1 MDYVTSRVPAA
12 KDDRNAW
19 AEPGVED
26 LGGGLHR
33 IPLPLP
39 GDALTAVNVYAMTGD
54 HGVDLI
60 DAGMALVQA
69 RERLTEAL
77 GQLGY
82 GLPDIRNFFIT
93 HIHQDHYT
101 LAVELRTTL
110 RGQITLGDQ
119 ERANMDAI
127 RDVSAGRAEVGFI
140 EMLGPMG
147 AAELAAQVRAKLAP
161 RLADP
166 QPKLEWSD
174 PDRWLP
180 DGTVIDLP
188 GRTLRAIHTPGHT
201 TGHVV
206 FHDEAAGLLF
216 AGDHV
221 LPHIT
226 PSIGFQPVITR
237 TALNQYLGS
246 LRLMLALPDTRLLP
260 AHGPVQESTHAR
272 VHQLLEH
279 HETRL
284 AQTLEA
290 AADGPVTAFAAAGA
304 LPWTRRKRKLTEL
317 DVMNQLLATGETAAH
332 LEVLVVRGQLVRER
346 SPEGIDFYRLPSATA
361 DDPPGTSPSA

>member
-1 MDYVTSRVPAA
+1 
-12 KDDRNAW
+12 
-19 AEPGVED
+19 
-26 LGGGLHR
+26 
-33 IPLPLP
+33 
-39 GDALTAVNVYAMTGD
+39 
-54 HGVDLI
+54 
-60 DAGMALVQA
+60 MALAQA

-77 GQLGY
+77 SQLGY

-110 RGQITLGDQ
+110 RGQITLGEA

-127 RDVSAGRAEVGFI
+127 RDVAAGRAEVGFI
-140 EMLGPMG
+140 EMLPRMG
-147 AAELAAQVRAKLAP
+147 AADLAAKVHGILDPQLI
-161 RLADP
+161 DP
-166 QPKLEWSD
+166 QPRLEWSD
-174 PDRWLP
+174 PDHWLP
-180 DGTVIDLP
+180 DGALLRLP

-206 FHDEAAGLLF
+206 FHDETAAVLF

-237 TALNQYLGS
+237 LALSQYLGS

-260 AHGPVQESTHAR
+260 AHGPVQPSTHTR

-290 AADGPVTAFAAAGA
+290 ASDGPVTAFEAAGA
-304 LPWTRRKRKLTEL
+304 LPWTRRQRKLSDL
-317 DVMNQLLATGETAAH
+317 DPMNQLLATGETAAH
-332 LEVLVVRGQLVRER
+332 LEVLVIRGQLVRQ
-346 SPEGIDFYRLPSATA
+346 
-361 DDPPGTSPSA
+361 TSPDGVDHYGLPL

>member
-1 MDYVTSRVPAA
+1 VDHVTSRAPA
-12 KDDRNAW
+12 KDDRHAW

-26 LGGGLHR
+26 LGGGLYR

-39 GDALTAVNVYAMTGD
+39 GDALTAVNVYAIAGED
-54 HGVDLI
+54 GVDLI
-60 DAGMALVQA
+60 DAGMALAQA

-101 LAVELRTTL
+101 LAVQLRTTL

-119 ERANMDAI
+119 ERANLAAI
-127 RDVSAGRAEVGFI
+127 RAVHDGQREPGFI
-140 EMLGPMG
+140 EMLPALG
-147 AAELAAQVRAKLAP
+147 AAELADQLRAIMGPGLVDSHP
-161 RLADP
+161 TLTWDDPDHWLADGA
-166 QPKLEWSD
+166 EIE
-174 PDRWLP
+174 LP
-180 DGTVIDLP
+180 S
-188 GRTLRAIHTPGHT
+188 RTLRAIHTPGHT

-206 FHDEAAGLLF
+206 FHDEAQAMLF

-237 TALNQYLGS
+237 LALDQYLGS
-246 LRLMLALPDTRLLP
+246 LRLMLALPDARLLP
-260 AHGPVQESTHAR
+260 AHGPVRDSTHAR
-272 VHQLLEH
+272 VNELLAH

-284 AQTLEA
+284 AQTLQIA
-290 AADGPVTAFAAAGA
+290 SGGPVTSFTVAAE
-304 LPWTRRKRKLTEL
+304 LPWTRRQRKLADL
-317 DVMNQLLATGETAAH
+317 DPMNQLLAVGETAAH
-332 LEVLVVRGQLVRER
+332 LEVLVVRGALTRFA
-346 SPEGIDFYRLPSATA
+346 SPEGIDFYTA
-361 DDPPGTSPSA
+361 PRPVG

>member
-1 MDYVTSRVPAA
+1 
-12 KDDRNAW
+12 
-19 AEPGVED
+19 VED
-26 LGGGLHR
+26 LGDGLYR
-33 IPLPLP
+33 IALPLP
-39 GDALTAVNVYAMTGD
+39 NDALTAVNVYAMVSD
-54 HGVDLI
+54 NGVDLI
-60 DAGMALVQA
+60 DAGMAVAQA
-69 RERLTEAL
+69 RERLTASLE
-77 GQLGY
+77 QLGC

-110 RGQITLGDQ
+110 RGQITLGEA

-127 RDVSAGRAEVGFI
+127 RDVAAGRAEVGFI

-147 AAELAAQVRAKLAP
+147 AADLAKRVRDRMAP

-166 QPKLEWSD
+166 QPKLQWSD

-226 PSIGFQPVITR
+226 PSIGFQPVIIR
-237 TALNQYLGS
+237 SSLIQYLNS
-246 LRLMLALPDTRLLP
+246 LRLMLTLPDTRLLP
-260 AHGPVQESTHAR
+260 AHGPVQPSTHTR

-284 AQTLEA
+284 AQTLETA
-290 AADGPVTAFAAAGA
+290 AGGPVTAFTAASV
-304 LPWTRRKRKLTEL
+304 LPWTRRQRKFAEL
-317 DVMNQLLATGETAAH
+317 DIMNQLLATGETAAH
-332 LEVLVVRGQLVRER
+332 LEVLVVRGQLARER
-346 SPEGIDFYRLPSATA
+346 SPEGIDFYRV
-361 DDPPGTSPSA
+361 PPAPAEPPPAVAGE

>member
-1 MDYVTSRVPAA
+1 VDYVTSRVPASR
-12 KDDRNAW
+12 DERRAW

-26 LGGGLHR
+26 LGGGLYR

-39 GDALTAVNVYAMTGD
+39 GDALAAVNVYAITGE

-60 DAGMALVQA
+60 DAGMALAQA

-110 RGQITLGDQ
+110 RSQITLGEA

-127 RDVSAGRAEVGFI
+127 RDVAAGRAEVGFI
-140 EMLGPMG
+140 EMLPRMG
-147 AAELAAQVRAKLAP
+147 AAELAAKVHGILDP
-161 RLADP
+161 RLLDP

-174 PDRWLP
+174 PDCWLP
-180 DGTVIDLP
+180 DGAQLDLP

-206 FHDEAAGLLF
+206 FHDESAAVLF

-237 TALNQYLGS
+237 LALSQYLGS
-246 LRLMLALPDTRLLP
+246 LRLMLTLPDTRLMP
-260 AHGPVQESTHAR
+260 AHGPVQPSTHAR

-290 AADGPVTAFAAAGA
+290 ASDGPVTAFEAAGA
-304 LPWTRRKRKLTEL
+304 LPWTRRQRKLSEL
-317 DVMNQLLATGETAAH
+317 DPMNQLLATGETAAH
-332 LEVLVVRGQLVRER
+332 LEVLVIRGQLARETT
-346 SPEGIDFYRLPSATA
+346 PDGIDHYGPAPAAVLE
-361 DDPPGTSPSA
+361 

>member
-1 MDYVTSRVPAA
+1 
-12 KDDRNAW
+12 
-19 AEPGVED
+19 VED
-26 LGGGLHR
+26 LGGDLYR

-39 GDALTAVNVYAMTGD
+39 GDALTAVNVYAMIGD

-77 GQLGY
+77 GGLGF

-110 RGQITLGDQ
+110 HGQITLGEA

-127 RDVSAGRAEVGFI
+127 RDVSAGRAEVGFV
-140 EMLGPMG
+140 EMLGAMG
-147 AAELAAQVRAKLAP
+147 AADLAKQVRAMLAP
-161 RLADP
+161 RLANP
-166 QPKLEWSD
+166 QPRLKWSD

-201 TGHVV
+201 SGHVV

-226 PSIGFQPVITR
+226 PSIGFQPAITR
-237 TALNQYLGS
+237 SSLLQYLAS
-246 LRLMLALPDTRLLP
+246 LRLMLGLPDTRLLP
-260 AHGPVQESTHAR
+260 AHGPVRPSTHAR
-272 VHQLLEH
+272 VDELLEH

-290 AADGPVTAFAAAGA
+290 ATGGPITAFAAAGA
-304 LPWTRRKRKLTEL
+304 LPWTRRQRRLTEL

-332 LEVLVVRGQLVRER
+332 LEVLVARGQLTRER
-346 SPEGIDFYRLPSATA
+346 SPEGIDSYRI
-361 DDPPGTSPSA
+361 PPETT